1 LFLTLQSLE
10 MRHPLF
16 VVSRIDRH
24 QSVPFAVVNR
34 AALPRLEVP
43 RRGVVLRRNGARY
56 ALTVNLMFANE
67 VAAPV
72 GQDADGQRPIKTL
85 GWGGVV
91 CDALHGVVS
100 L

>member
-1 LFLTLQSLE
+1 
-10 MRHPLF
+10 
-16 VVSRIDRH
+16 
-24 QSVPFAVVNR
+24 
-34 AALPRLEVP
+34 
-43 RRGVVLRRNGARY
+43 
-56 ALTVNLMFANE
+56 

-100 L
+100 LCGGALPRFS